1 MDEHND
7 ANRTDHPPELRKLN
21 ASSLADAHPI
31 PCRYEKTT
39 LHSLADAH
47 PLPCRYENITLHRG
61 SLVDTGA
68 DCVVNAANEVLQG
81 GGGVDEVI
89 HGCASAGLS
98 LHLPDTCPL
107 CVECRALF
115 PVDAE
120 GARVRPGKAVTTS
133 AYGITAARFVV
144 HTVAPYLD
152 EAGRSQPEL
161 LAACYKNAL
170 RAAQSVKAKSMVYPA
185 LGTGFYGYPM
195 LEAGRVAISAIT
207 EFFED
212 EAGCWRIPVI
222 LAGRGPLSCAI
233 LARLLGEEVIE
244 ENECA

>member
-1 MDEHND
+1 MV
-7 ANRTDHPPELRKLN
+7 
-21 ASSLADAHPI
+21 
-31 PCRYEKTT
+31 
-39 LHSLADAH
+39 
-47 PLPCRYENITLHRG
+47 

-89 HGCASAGLS
+89 HGCACASAGLS
-98 LHLPDTCPL
+98 LHLPETCPL

-195 LEAGRVAISAIT
+195 LEAAWRSAPSQSSLRT
-207 EFFED
+207 RPAVGAF
-212 EAGCWRIPVI
+212 
-222 LAGRGPLSCAI
+222 LSS
-233 LARLLGEEVIE
+233 LQVEVL
-244 ENECA
+244 